1 MIWVQQIVGELLRLG
16 LTCDH
21 PKTAGT
27 CRDILKREAALWTF
41 VWVPDLEPTNN
52 LSERQVRPAVLWRN
66 TSFGTQSKK
75 GSRFVERI
83 MTVVATLKQQNR
95 NALEYLTAACEA
107 ANWGRPAPSLLP
119 DGVLLNG

>member
-1 MIWVQQIVGELLRLG
+1 L
-16 LTCDH
+16 
-21 PKTAGT
+21 A
-27 CRDILKREAALWTF
+27 
-41 VWVPDLEPTNN
+41 
-52 LSERQVRPAVLWRN
+52 ERQVRPGVLWRN

-107 ANWGRPAPSLLP
+107 ANWERPAPSLLP
-119 DGVLLNG
+119 DGVQING